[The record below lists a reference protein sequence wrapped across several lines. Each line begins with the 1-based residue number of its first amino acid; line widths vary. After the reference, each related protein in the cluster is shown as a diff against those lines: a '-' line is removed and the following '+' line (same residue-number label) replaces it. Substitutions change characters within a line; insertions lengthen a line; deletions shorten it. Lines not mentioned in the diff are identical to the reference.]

1 MDGKVRGRLRRLGQS
16 VRGAP
21 GMARGI
27 CAWRRWRIGLRRAQR
42 FAAPPA
48 VQPVWRA
55 VKRWLHRW
63 QNWLT
68 GAALVFA
75 VLLGCRLWP
84 HAPLQ
89 TYQPLSVAVLD
100 DHGRLLRLTLARDDR
115 YRLWVPLAQMSPQFV
130 DAVLM
135 HEDRWFYWHAGFN
148 PYGLARGAW
157 VTYARGGNPQGGS
170 TITMQLA
177 RSLWKMNTRTPL
189 GKLGQIARALELE
202 LFYSK
207 RQILEAYLNDAPYG
221 RNVEGAGTAS
231 LIYFDKP
238 IARLTLPEALTLA
251 VIPQNPVKRLRGAAQ
266 QDTINRSLAD
276 ARNRLYAQWLTRHP
290 QDASLKPLFVLPL
303 NLRPLSQLPFEAPHA
318 VDQILAAQR
327 RYGLREYGVA
337 QAPDASRLQTTID
350 LDLQHSLERQIDRY
364 ITRNSAR
371 GIRNAAAILVD
382 TRDMGIKA
390 MVGSADF
397 FDRSISGQVNGTL
410 AKRSPGSTLKPFV
423 YALGFDQGILHPQ
436 TVLHDVSSWFGTYA
450 PENFDGRFVGPI
462 TATDALNR
470 SRNIPAVWIASQLR
484 QPDLYDFLQQAG
496 VARMAT
502 EQHYGLALV
511 LGGGDVTMQEL
522 ATMYAMLANGGVLRP
537 LRLNAADPQVPGKPL
552 ISAEA
557 SFMVMDILRQH
568 LRPGDT
574 SGAQPAQLPVY
585 WKTGTSWAFRDAW
598 TAGAF
603 GPYVLIVWVGNFDGT
618 GNAAFVGADAAAPL
632 FFAIVDGIEAEHPH
646 LAAPARRFP
655 PNLKRVKICLASG
668 DLPNEWCPQTGW
680 TWFIPGKSPIRVSS
694 VHRPVVIDD
703 ATGLPACP
711 PYTGKHTHQEIYE
724 FWPSDLQQAF
734 AQAGIAR
741 RRPPQNPACTNA
753 GTPEGNAPQITSPLR
768 GSQYAMRTAHTG
780 DMRIAFSAVADAGVH
795 TLYWFVDNAYAGK
808 VAPGETF
815 YWQPPS
821 AGNYSI
827 RVVDDQSRSDE
838 RQLVVNLVQ

>member
-1 MDGKVRGRLRRLGQS
+1 MRGRLRLIGRIAGGALHAARVLRASRGYAIAARCASRLAS
-16 VRGAP
+16 YPAVP
-21 GMARGI
+21 P
-27 CAWRRWRIGLRRAQR
+27 AWRALRRWLRRWR
-42 FAAPPA
+42 
-48 VQPVWRA
+48 
-55 VKRWLHRW
+55 
-63 QNWLT
+63 NWLI
-68 GAALVFA
+68 GAALVFVA
-75 VLLGCRLWP
+75 LLGCRLWP
-84 HAPLQ
+84 HPPLQ

-100 DHGRLLRLTLARDDR
+100 DHGRLLRLVLAKDDR
-115 YRLWVPLAQMSPQFV
+115 YRLWTPLDQMAPQFV
-130 DAVLM
+130 AVVLM

-157 VTYARGGNPQGGS
+157 ATYVRGGNPQGGS

-189 GKLGQIARALELE
+189 GKFRQVARAIELE

-207 RQILEAYLNDAPYG
+207 RRILEAYLNDAPYG

-238 IARLTLPEALTLA
+238 VARLTLPEALTLT
-251 VIPQNPVKRLRGAAQ
+251 VIPQNPVKRVRGAAQ
-266 QDTINRSLAD
+266 QDTINRSLAS
-276 ARNRLYAQWLTRHP
+276 ARNRLYARWLTRHP
-290 QDASLKPLFVLPL
+290 QDAALRSLFALPL

-318 VDQILAAQR
+318 VDQALAEQR
-327 RYGLREYGVA
+327 LHGLREYGVA
-337 QAPDASRLQTTID
+337 QMPDASRLQTTID
-350 LDLQHSLERQIDRY
+350 LDLQHSLERQINHY
-364 ITRNSAR
+364 TTRNSAR

-397 FDRSISGQVNGTL
+397 FDRSISGQINGTL

-423 YALGFDQGILHPQ
+423 YAPGFDQGILHPQ

-450 PENFDGRFVGPI
+450 PENFDGRFDGPI

-470 SRNIPAVWIASQLR
+470 SRNVPAVWIASQLKH
-484 QPDLYDFLQQAG
+484 PDLYDFLQQAG
-496 VARMAT
+496 IARMAS

-522 ATMYAMLANGGVLRP
+522 AAMYAMLANGGAFRP
-537 LRLNAADPQVPGKPL
+537 LRLNAADPQVAGKRL
-552 ISAEA
+552 LSAEA

-574 SGAQPAQLPVY
+574 GGAQPAQLPVY

-598 TAGAF
+598 TAGVF
-603 GPYVLIVWVGNFDGT
+603 GPYALIVWVGNFDST
-618 GNAAFVGADAAAPL
+618 GNAAFVGTDAAAPL
-632 FFAIVDGIEAEHPH
+632 FFAIVDGIQAEHPH
-646 LAAPARRFP
+646 LAAPVRRLP
-655 PNLKRVKICLASG
+655 PNLKRVQICLASG

-711 PYTGKHTHQEIYE
+711 PYTGKQMHQEIYE

-734 AQAGIAR
+734 AQVGIAR
-741 RRPPQNPACTNA
+741 RRPPQNPACPNA
-753 GTPEGNAPQITSPLR
+753 GAPGGNPPQITSPLR
-768 GSQYAMRTAHTG
+768 GSQYAMRAAHTG
-780 DMRIAFSAVADAGVH
+780 DMRIAFNAVADAGVH

-808 VAPGETF
+808 AAPGETF

-821 AGNYSI
+821 AGSYSI

-838 RQLVVNLVQ
+838 RQMVVNLVQ